1 MPTTTKSAPAVSL
14 LDAIID
20 GDSNAVREVLRDAAA
35 RGDPLARA
43 VLADGSVEGEAA
55 TLLAI
60 MQPPK

>member
-1 MPTTTKSAPAVSL
+1 MAPATKSAPAVSL

-43 VLADGSVEGEAA
+43 VLADESVEGEAA
-55 TLLAI
+55 MLLA
-60 MQPPK
+60 MLAPPR